1 MDVTQL
7 SRIQFALTV
16 SFHFIFPSITI
27 GLAMLIAVV
36 ETMRWRT
43 KRDVYD
49 RLSVFMTKLFAVTFV
64 IGVVSGIVM
73 EFEFGT
79 NWSRFSGF
87 VGDIFGA
94 PLAAEGILAFFL
106 ESAFVGLILFG
117 RQRVSSTV
125 RWIAGV
131 LVFVGT
137 TLSAFWILVANSWMQ
152 TPAGYVCSPD
162 PSCNTSVA
170 GEKAVLTDFWAA
182 VFNPSILP
190 RFLHTISA
198 CYVVGAFFLMGIS
211 AWYVLRGR
219 NLDITRI
226 TLPLTVVIAFVG
238 SGLMFVTG
246 DLQTREVYQW
256 QPIKFAAMEGVF
268 KTETGAPLVLI
279 ALPPSQTGP
288 LNLAIGIPNGLSL
301 MSEGDLNGQIKGLE
315 NWDQSLWPPVAMS
328 FVGFHTM
335 VGLGGLM
342 LLLMLIGFFFLW
354 RKTIE
359 KQKLWLKLAVL
370 AIPLPILAV
379 EFGWMT
385 AEVGRQP
392 WIVYNLMRTVE
403 GTSPAVSATDVAL
416 SIGAIVV
423 LYVLLLFLWLYAIR
437 KEIITGPDSEAP
449 AAEPAAPPPLAPP
462 PTEVAA
468 AAGGGN

>member
-1 MDVTQL
+1 MDVAQL
-7 SRIQFALTV
+7 SRLQFALTV

-27 GLAMLIAVV
+27 GLAALIAII

-43 KRDVYD
+43 KKDVYD
-49 RLSVFMTKLFAVTFV
+49 RMSVFMTKLFAVTFV

-73 EFEFGT
+73 EFQFGT

-87 VGDIFGA
+87 VGDILGA

-125 RWIAGV
+125 RWLAGV
-131 LVFVGT
+131 LVWLGT

-162 PSCNTSVA
+162 PSCNTNVV

-190 RFLHTISA
+190 RFVHTVSA

-219 NLDITRI
+219 NLDIARI
-226 TLPLTVVIAFVG
+226 ALPLTMVIAFLG
-238 SGLMFVTG
+238 SGSMFISG

-268 KTETGAPLVLI
+268 KTENGAPLDLI
-279 ALPPSQTGP
+279 ALPPAQTGP

-301 MSEGDLNGQIKGLE
+301 LTTGDINGQIKGLE
-315 NWDQSLWPPVAMS
+315 NWDQSLWPPVAMT

-342 LLLMLIGFFFLW
+342 LMLMLVGIFFLW

-359 KQKLWLKLAVL
+359 KQTLWLKLAVL

-379 EFGWMT
+379 ELGWMT

-403 GTSPAVSATDVAL
+403 GTSPAVSSGDVAI
-416 SIGAIVV
+416 SIVGIVL
-423 LYVLLLFLWLYAIR
+423 LYSLLLFLWLYAIR
-437 KEIITGPDSEAP
+437 KEIAKGPDPDPSIASEPEAP
-449 AAEPAAPPPLAPP
+449 VVAPAP
-462 PTEVAA
+462 VI
-468 AAGGGN
+468 GGN

>member
-1 MDVTQL
+1 MDVAQL
-7 SRIQFALTV
+7 SRLQFALTV

-27 GLAMLIAVV
+27 GLAALIAII

-43 KRDVYD
+43 KKDVYD
-49 RLSVFMTKLFAVTFV
+49 RMSVFMTKLFAVTFV

-73 EFEFGT
+73 EFQFGT

-87 VGDIFGA
+87 VGDILGA

-125 RWIAGV
+125 RWLAGV
-131 LVFVGT
+131 LVWLGT

-162 PSCNTSVA
+162 PSCNTNVV

-190 RFLHTISA
+190 RFVHTVSA

-219 NLDITRI
+219 NLDIARI
-226 TLPLTVVIAFVG
+226 ALPLTMVIAFLG
-238 SGLMFVTG
+238 SGSMFISG

-268 KTETGAPLVLI
+268 KTENGAPLDLI
-279 ALPPSQTGP
+279 ALPPAQTGP
-288 LNLAIGIPNGLSL
+288 LNLAIGVPNALSL
-301 MSEGDLNGQIKGLE
+301 MTTGDINGQIKGLE
-315 NWDQSLWPPVAMS
+315 NWDQSLWPPVAMT

-342 LLLMLIGFFFLW
+342 LMLMLIGIFFLW

-359 KQKLWLKLAVL
+359 KQRWWLKLAVL

-379 EFGWMT
+379 ELGWMT

-403 GTSPAVSATDVAL
+403 GTSPAVSSGDVAI
-416 SIGAIVV
+416 SIVGIVL
-423 LYVLLLFLWLYAIR
+423 LYSLLLFLWLYAIR
-437 KEIITGPDSEAP
+437 KEIAKGPDPDPSIASEPEAP
-449 AAEPAAPPPLAPP
+449 VVAAPAP
-462 PTEVAA
+462 VI
-468 AAGGGN
+468 GGN